1 MSKASLKVRWTL
13 AAVVVAAGAVT
24 LEAASSH
31 RASVSG
37 VKCGYTVTTEATAQ
51 CPQGRQC
58 NPPQQATGTLTLS
71 WEGNG
76 ALTKND
82 SLAIK
87 STRST
92 SGDADNWV
100 LSGSITVGD
109 ELPEGKT
116 ASGSLVIGIDGEYK
130 IENVKVTVTR

>member
-1 MSKASLKVRWTL
+1 MSKATLKLGRTL
-13 AAVVVAAGAVT
+13 AAAVVAAGAVT

-51 CPQGRQC
+51 CPQGQQC

-71 WEGNG
+71 WEGGG
-76 ALTKND
+76 ALTRNESLSIRSPRD
-82 SLAIK
+82 SG
-87 STRST
+87 S
-92 SGDADNWV
+92 WV
-100 LSGSITVGD
+100 LSGSIKVGD
-109 ELPEGKT
+109 DLPEGKT
-116 ASGSLVIGIDGEYK
+116 ASGSLTIGLDGEYK